1 MQTCVSSLAAFGG
14 VEVFGE
20 PLAFGGADP
29 ATCICEPAQPR
40 SAGDHGHYSDRAES
54 PLAPPNNPAMSAT
67 TPLAMSISPGALA
80 PFSMEASACW
90 RMVRAWVDGVVY
102 VSPYDCARI
111 GQLTNEHSY
120 GGVPPVGQAR
130 SRRYGPPPQSMRQPP
145 WHLLKIVVRWSSSE
159 STSSRRR
166 CRRELAD

>member
-14 VEVFGE
+14 RRGFRRTIGVRRRG
-20 PLAFGGADP
+20 PQRLAICANRPSP
-29 ATCICEPAQPR
+29 AAPAITATTPIVPKARRPHQT
-40 SAGDHGHYSDRAES
+40 SAI
-54 PLAPPNNPAMSAT
+54 SAT

-111 GQLTNEHSY
+111 GQLTNEYSY
-120 GGVPPVGQAR
+120 DWVPPVGQAR
-130 SRRYGPPPQSMRQPP
+130 SRRYGPPPTVDEATAVAPSQN
-145 WHLLKIVVRWSSSE
+145 
-159 STSSRRR
+159 R
-166 CRRELAD
+166 CALV